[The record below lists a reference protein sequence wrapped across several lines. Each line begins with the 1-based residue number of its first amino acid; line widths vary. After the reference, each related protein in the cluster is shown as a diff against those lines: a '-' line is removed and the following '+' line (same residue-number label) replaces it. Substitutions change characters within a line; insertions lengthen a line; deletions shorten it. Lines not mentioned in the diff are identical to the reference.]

1 MYTVVKYSNWM
12 NQLNFSCFTTTDFNL
27 FFALCVK
34 AREKNTDIVELSYDE
49 LKKLTNYKSTSTKRF
64 ADDITRMNKKLLSIS
79 CMIDVKPG
87 VLMQFN
93 LFSTFWNDT
102 KNHTLTVRVNPDFL
116 FVLNDILSNYT
127 KFDLPIFVSL
137 ESKYSKELFK
147 HFKQWVSV
155 GKVTFSVED
164 LRRKLGAP
172 VSYTNGKFYQL
183 ILEPSINE
191 LRTKGCFKNLKCTIN
206 YSKQP
211 GRPVKSYTFTWV
223 KPIVDEPKQRSHT
236 SVAMPIEDYVNS
248 SCVKDCVE
256 IPLCEQIS
264 IESNL
269 GVDNFF

>member
-27 FFALCVK
+27 FFALCVR
-34 AREKNTDIVELSYDE
+34 AREKHSDIIELSYDE
-49 LKKLTNYKSTSTKRF
+49 LRKLINYKPTSTKRL
-64 ADDITRMNKKLLSIS
+64 ADDITRMNRKLLSIS
-79 CMIDVKPG
+79 CMIDIKPD

-102 KNHTLTVRVNPDFL
+102 KNHKLTVRVNPDFL
-116 FVLNDILSNYT
+116 FLLNDILSNYT
-127 KFDLPIFVSL
+127 KFDLPVFVSL

-147 HFKQWVSV
+147 HFKQWNST
-155 GKVTFSVED
+155 GKVT
-164 LRRKLGAP
+164 
-172 VSYTNGKFYQL
+172 YQVD
-183 ILEPSINE
+183 E
-191 LRTKGCFKNLKCTIN
+191 LRTMLGISKKYTNNRFYTLVLAPAVEELRSKTNFKNLKCTIN

-236 SVAMPIEDYVNS
+236 SVAMPIEDYINS

-256 IPLCEQIS
+256 IPLCEQVP
-264 IESNL
+264 IESSL